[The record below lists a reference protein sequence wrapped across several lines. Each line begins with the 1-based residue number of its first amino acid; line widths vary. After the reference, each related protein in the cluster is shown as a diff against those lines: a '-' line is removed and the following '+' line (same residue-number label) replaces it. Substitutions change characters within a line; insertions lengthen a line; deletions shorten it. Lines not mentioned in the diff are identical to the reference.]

1 MPTVQIDIVKNR
13 AMRNYS
19 RVEMARRVL
28 WSLMTPLFRLSPR
41 VAFRWRCLIL
51 RSMGSKVGAH
61 VRVYS
66 STRITMPWN
75 LEIGEY
81 STFGEEAIIYNL
93 TRIRIGSRA
102 TISQRAHICGGTHD
116 HTRPEFPLIKT
127 PISIG
132 DDVWVAADAFI
143 GPGVTVGDGAV
154 VGARAVVTA
163 DVSPWIVVAGNP
175 ATMIK
180 TRSLIPEITE

>member
-1 MPTVQIDIVKNR
+1 MVSHDSALSIEPSGRFPLEMPHPEIYGQQGWCPR
-13 AMRNYS
+13 A
-19 RVEMARRVL
+19 
-28 WSLMTPLFRLSPR
+28 RLL
-41 VAFRWRCLIL
+41 V
-51 RSMGSKVGAH
+51 H
-61 VRVYS
+61 
-66 STRITMPWN
+66 

-81 STFGEEAIIYNL
+81 STIGEEAIIYNL

-143 GPGVTVGDGAV
+143 GPGVNVGDGAV